1 VGASVFVSYSRKDA
15 GLVTPV
21 VHLLRATKGLVFQ
34 DLDSIK
40 PGKRWRG
47 QIEKALN
54 TARLVVVFW
63 CLHSLRS
70 GEVRKEYEFA
80 LSNGKDI
87 LPILLDDTPL
97 PAELGEFQSV
107 NFQGLVGPS
116 HKPRMSRV
124 LKVGGSVGLVLAMI
138 VGITLSLSWWLLWP
152 AEPTEVAAE
161 PTEVAAEPTEVPT
174 EPTVVAAEPTVVP
187 TEPAKVAAE
196 PTEVA
201 TEPAVAAAEP
211 AEVVARPTVPPT
223 KAPDMISLLYAPIL
237 FVMILIIT
245 IFGLFLWLARIRR
258 RRLAGALPADY
269 HHRMSETLQA
279 EFAKRGLSST

>member
-1 VGASVFVSYSRKDA
+1 M
-15 GLVTPV
+15 
-21 VHLLRATKGLVFQ
+21 
-34 DLDSIK
+34 
-40 PGKRWRG
+40 
-47 QIEKALN
+47 
-54 TARLVVVFW
+54 VVFW

-174 EPTVVAAEPTVVP
+174 EPTVVAVEPTVVP
-187 TEPAKVAAE
+187 TEPAEVAAEPTEVAAE

-201 TEPAVAAAEP
+201 TEPAVAAVEPAVAAAEP

-245 IFGLFLWLARIRR
+245 IFGLLLWLARIRR

>member
-1 VGASVFVSYSRKDA
+1 MGASVFVSYSRKDA

-152 AEPTEVAAE
+152 AEPTDVAAE
-161 PTEVAAEPTEVPT
+161 PTEVAAEPTVVVA
-174 EPTVVAAEPTVVP
+174 EPTVVVAEPTVVP
-187 TEPAKVAAE
+187 TEPAEVAAE
-196 PTEVA
+196 PAEV
-201 TEPAVAAAEP
+201 AAEP

-245 IFGLFLWLARIRR
+245 IFGLLLWLARIRR

-269 HHRMSETLQA
+269 HHRMSDTLQA
-279 EFAKRGLSST
+279 EFATRGLSST

>member
-1 VGASVFVSYSRKDA
+1 M
-15 GLVTPV
+15 
-21 VHLLRATKGLVFQ
+21 
-34 DLDSIK
+34 
-40 PGKRWRG
+40 
-47 QIEKALN
+47 
-54 TARLVVVFW
+54 
-63 CLHSLRS
+63 
-70 GEVRKEYEFA
+70 
-80 LSNGKDI
+80 
-87 LPILLDDTPL
+87 
-97 PAELGEFQSV
+97 

-187 TEPAKVAAE
+187 TEPAEVAAEPTEVAAE

-245 IFGLFLWLARIRR
+245 IFGLLLWLARIRR

>member
-15 GLVTPV
+15 GLVAPV

-174 EPTVVAAEPTVVP
+174 EPTVVP
-187 TEPAKVAAE
+187 TEPAK
-196 PTEVA
+196 VA

-245 IFGLFLWLARIRR
+245 IFGLLLWLARIRR